1 MSPHLIDPA
10 SPPGAGC
17 PIPALGAKT
26 PTISLVQLIFIPAMN
41 ASFFVSS
48 PPAPGCRFLMDA
60 FLRRCVLIL
69 FSQVPRTTLFRQEDF
84 LAYKREGAVVSLHE
98 HSWDLRAD

>member
-1 MSPHLIDPA
+1 
-10 SPPGAGC
+10 
-17 PIPALGAKT
+17 
-26 PTISLVQLIFIPAMN
+26 
-41 ASFFVSS
+41 
-48 PPAPGCRFLMDA
+48 MDA